1 MRPWPSRADR
11 ARVAPRKKTRV
22 SVSQDQVLAALR
34 AVQDPDLHKDIVTL
48 GFVKDVKIAGSEV
61 DFTIELTTPACPVK
75 DQMKAE
81 AEGIVRGLP
90 GVTAARATM
99 TADVKARGGF
109 GRQAVPGIRNIIAVG
124 AGKGGVGKST
134 TAVNLAVALQR
145 KGARVGLMDADV
157 YGPNTPQMLGIE
169 GGPEVSEAKRMI
181 PPVAFGIKVISMGML
196 VPADQPIIWRGPM
209 LHGAVQQFMREV
221 EWGELDYLIVDL
233 PPGTGDVSLSMAQS
247 VPVAGAVVVT
257 TPQGVSVSDVR
268 KAVGMFRQL
277 NIPILGVIE
286 NMSYFVCGHC
296 QERTEIFG
304 HGGGAKMAEDMG
316 IPMLGQIPIDTRVRS
331 GGDEGRPIVSA
342 APEAPAAQAFLDIA
356 GRVAAEISKQNMRV
370 LKVIQ
375 TA

>member
-1 MRPWPSRADR
+1 
-11 ARVAPRKKTRV
+11 V
-22 SVSQDQVLAALR
+22 SVSQEQVLAALR

-48 GFVKDVKIAGSEV
+48 GFVKEVKIAGSEV

-75 DQMKAE
+75 DEMKAE

-109 GRQAVPGIRNIIAVG
+109 GRQGVPGIRNIIAVG

-169 GGPEVSEAKRMI
+169 GGPEVSEAKHMI
-181 PPVAFGIKVISMGML
+181 PPEAFGIKVISMGML

-209 LHGAVQQFMREV
+209 LHGAVQQFMRDV
-221 EWGELDYLIVDL
+221 EWGELDYLVVDL

-268 KAVGMFRQL
+268 KAVAMFRQL
-277 NIPILGVIE
+277 NIPVLGVVE

-342 APEAPAAQAFLDIA
+342 APDAPAAKAFFEIA
-356 GRVAAEISKQNMRV
+356 GRVAAEISKQNARV